1 MKSTPES
8 SRPYVSPTRKAHAEA
23 TRRSIVRALVDLL
36 VEEGP
41 ATISIP
47 QVAKRAEV
55 SVRTVYHY
63 FPTKEAL
70 FDGLQEAMPEL
81 VNTPDGGPPDVPPTP
96 AGLVESLPAIYRYLE
111 ANGRLFRAIG
121 VSEMGGRVAA
131 ARREERHARVD
142 GVLGPLRDRLDPDE
156 YRRLRGIIGLVVS
169 FDAFDALTD
178 VWGLSRDEAA
188 DAAAWAVETLCARA
202 RRSGVGG

>member
-1 MKSTPES
+1 M
-8 SRPYVSPTRKAHAEA
+8 SPTRKAHADA

-47 QVAKRAEV
+47 QVATRAGV

-81 VNTPDGGPPDVPPTP
+81 VETPDGAAPTAPLTP
-96 AGLVESLPAIYRYLE
+96 AGLAEAIPAIYRYLE
-111 ANGRLFRAIG
+111 ANGDLFRAIS
-121 VSEMGGRVAA
+121 VSEMGGRLATSRRA
-131 ARREERHARVD
+131 DRLARMDTA
-142 GVLGPLRDRLDPDE
+142 LAPLRDRLDPDE
-156 YRRLRGIIGLVVS
+156 YRRLRGIMGLIVS
-169 FDAFDALTD
+169 FDAFDSLTE

-188 DAAAWAVETLCARA
+188 EAAAWAVETLSARA
-202 RRSGVGG
+202 RRSGVGR